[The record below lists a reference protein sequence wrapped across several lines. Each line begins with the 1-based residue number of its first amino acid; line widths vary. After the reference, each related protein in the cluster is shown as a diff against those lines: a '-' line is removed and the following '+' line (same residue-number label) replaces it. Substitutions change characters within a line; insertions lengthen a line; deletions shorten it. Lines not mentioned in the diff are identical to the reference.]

1 MSQARVFVPQEALE
15 GWLIDSR
22 ASLEDDLLL
31 FDGLRFRS
39 EPAVHF
45 VEEVSGSD
53 DAHALVGLVKSRQQ
67 LLALSAEH
75 SPEAVVLGDNAYRV
89 VDGYALVPEGESD
102 KDIHA
107 ELVKLFAAP

>member
-15 GWLIDSR
+15 SWLIAGR

-31 FDGLRFRS
+31 FEGLRFRS

-45 VEEVSGSD
+45 LEEVSGSD
-53 DAHALVGLVKSRQQ
+53 DAHALVGLVKSQKQ
-67 LLALSAEH
+67 LVSLSAEH
-75 SPEAVVLGDNAYRV
+75 SPGAVVLGDNAYRV
-89 VDGYALVPEGESD
+89 VDGYALLPEGEND
-102 KDIHA
+102 KDLHA